1 MPRQLTPVIAALIGA
16 AAITLA
22 GCRHDDESKGS
33 PHIVSR
39 DTAVRPLAAGD
50 VRITSVDSSIELAV
64 IGDSVVGG
72 FGKKVLD
79 EIKEKTD
86 TNDVAGSGF
95 GASIEKLV
103 KTSVAGALSKQMEYP
118 IASIRDVKYEDGRL
132 EFYAE
137 NGSRMR
143 FFENKH
149 DSKPDSA
156 NVFRPDDAKRFIDAF
171 HARKSAAR

>member
-1 MPRQLTPVIAALIGA
+1 MRRQLMPAATALLGA

-22 GCRHDDESKGS
+22 ACGRHEQKAS
-33 PHIVSR
+33 PNIVAR
-39 DTAVRPLAAGD
+39 DTIVRPLAPGD
-50 VRITSVDSSIELAV
+50 VRIASVDSSIELAV

-72 FGKKVLD
+72 FGRKVLD

-86 TNDVAGSGF
+86 TSAVTGSGF

-103 KTSVAGALSKQMEYP
+103 KTSVAGALSKQVEYP

-143 FFENKH
+143 FFESKH

-156 NVFRPDDAKRFIDAF
+156 NVFRPDDAKQFIDAF
-171 HARKSAAR
+171 HARKSGIK

>member
-1 MPRQLTPVIAALIGA
+1 MSRRLMPVAAALFGA
-16 AAITLA
+16 AAITLTA
-22 GCRHDDESKGS
+22 CGRDRQKAS

-39 DTAVRPLAAGD
+39 DTAVRPLAPGD
-50 VRITSVDSSIELAV
+50 VRIASVDSSIELAV

-86 TNDVAGSGF
+86 TSAVAGSGF

-103 KTSVAGALSKQMEYP
+103 KTSVAGALSKQVEYP

-137 NGSRMR
+137 DGSRMR

-149 DSKPDSA
+149 GSRPDSG
-156 NVFRPDDAKRFIDAF
+156 NVFRQEDAQRFVDAF
-171 HARKSAAR
+171 HARKSAIK

>member
-1 MPRQLTPVIAALIGA
+1 MPLAAALLGA
-16 AAITLA
+16 AAITLTA
-22 GCRHDDESKGS
+22 CGRDEPKAS

-39 DTAVRPLAAGD
+39 DTVVRPLWPGD
-50 VRITSVDSSIELAV
+50 VRIASVDSSVELAV

-86 TNDVAGSGF
+86 TNAVSGSGF

-118 IASIRDVKYEDGRL
+118 IASIRDVKYEDGHL
-132 EFYAE
+132 EFYGE

-143 FFENKH
+143 FFDNKH

-156 NVFRPDDAKRFIDAF
+156 NVFRPDDAKRFVDAF
-171 HARKSAAR
+171 HARKSGIK

>member
-1 MPRQLTPVIAALIGA
+1 MPRQLMTVAAALLGA
-16 AAITLA
+16 AAITLTA
-22 GCRHDDESKGS
+22 CGRDERKVS
-33 PHIVSR
+33 PHLVSR
-39 DTAVRPLAAGD
+39 DTVARQLAPGD
-50 VRITSVDSSIELAV
+50 VRILSADSSIELAV

-79 EIKEKTD
+79 QIKEKTD
-86 TNDVAGSGF
+86 TNAVSGSGF

-103 KTSVAGALSKQMEYP
+103 KTSVAGALSKEMEYP

-132 EFYAE
+132 DFYAE
-137 NGSRMR
+137 DGSRMR

-156 NVFRPDDAKRFIDAF
+156 NVFRAEDAQRFIDAF
-171 HARKSAAR
+171 HARKSAMK

>member
-1 MPRQLTPVIAALIGA
+1 MPVLAALLGA

-22 GCRHDDESKGS
+22 GCDRDESRSS
-33 PHIVSR
+33 PQIVSR
-39 DTAVRPLAAGD
+39 DTVARPLAPGD
-50 VRITSVDSSIELAV
+50 VRIASVDSSIELAV

-86 TNDVAGSGF
+86 TNAVSGSGF

-103 KTSVAGALSKQMEYP
+103 KTSVAGALSKQIQYP
-118 IASIRDVKYEDGRL
+118 VASIRDVKYENGRL
-132 EFYAE
+132 EFYGT

-156 NVFRPDDAKRFIDAF
+156 NLFRPEDAQRFIDAF
-171 HARKSAAR
+171 HARKDASKR

>member
-1 MPRQLTPVIAALIGA
+1 MPRQLMHAAAALLGA

-22 GCRHDDESKGS
+22 ACGRSERKAS
-33 PHIVSR
+33 PRIVSR
-39 DTAVRPLAAGD
+39 DTVTRPLAPGD
-50 VRITSVDSSIELAV
+50 VRIASVDSSIELAV

-72 FGKKVLD
+72 FGKKVVD

-86 TNDVAGSGF
+86 TSAVSGSGF

-118 IASIRDVKYEDGRL
+118 IASIRDVKYEDGQL
-132 EFYAE
+132 AFYAE
-137 NGSRMR
+137 DGSRMR

-171 HARKSAAR
+171 HARKSAIR